1 MAGLNFSLFIRTIRK
16 ESSRR
21 MTRALVIVVAL
32 AVLCGCGRR
41 ESRVASGNREQILH
55 VNNGTEPANL
65 DPHVVTGVPE
75 HHVIMALLEGLVSED
90 PRGVTPQPGTAERW
104 ELSEDQTI
112 YTFHLRKNAR
122 WSNGDPVTAHDF
134 VRTYRRALTPSLASE
149 YAYMLFVMKG
159 AEEFNTGK
167 ITDFD
172 QVGVKALD
180 DHTLRVTLNSPTP
193 YFLGLLLHYSW
204 FPLHLPTIEKYGP
217 VYERGNRWTKPGRY
231 VGNGP
236 FELEEWKVNHV
247 IIVRRNTNYW
257 DAANVKLNKIYLYSI
272 ESSDTD
278 ERAFRSGQLHK
289 TYELPQM
296 KIDTYREKYPELLRI
311 EPFLGTYFYICNTAK
326 PPLNDK
332 RVRRALAMSID
343 REAIVKNV
351 TRGGQIPA
359 FHFTPPG
366 TAGYTSRARFP
377 FDIAGAKKL
386 LAEAGYPNG
395 ANMPPVEILFNT
407 LESHR
412 AIAEAIQEMWKKNL
426 GIDARLLNQEWKV
439 YLDSKKTGNYQV
451 ARYGWIGDYP
461 DPNSFLDMWLTG
473 GGNNDSKWSNPEYD
487 RLIREAGRTADLAKR
502 LEVFQQAEAI
512 LLNEMPVIP
521 IYFYTRVY
529 AIHPS
534 VKGWYPTILDN
545 HPWHKVWLEEEKN

>member
-1 MAGLNFSLFIRTIRK
+1 
-16 ESSRR
+16 
-21 MTRALVIVVAL
+21 MTRVMVIVLAL

-41 ESRVASGNREQILH
+41 ETRVAAGNRDQILH
-55 VNNGTEPANL
+55 INNGTEPQNL

-75 HHVIMALLEGLVSED
+75 HHIIMALLEGLVSED
-90 PRGVTPQPGTAERW
+90 PRGITPQPGTAESW
-104 ELSEDQTI
+104 ELSEDQTV

-122 WSNGDPVTAHDF
+122 WSNGDPVTAQDF
-134 VRTYRRALTPSLASE
+134 VRSYHRALAPTLASE

-159 AEEFNTGK
+159 AEDFNTGK

-180 DHTLRVTLNSPTP
+180 DHTLRVTLKSPTP
-193 YFLGLLLHYSW
+193 YFLSLLLHYSW
-204 FPLHLPTIEKYGP
+204 FPLHLPTIAKYGP
-217 VYERGNRWTKPGRY
+217 IYERGNLWTKPGRF

-236 FELEEWKVNHV
+236 FALQEWKVNHV

-257 DAANVKLNKIYLYSI
+257 DTANVKLNKIYYYCI

-289 TYELPQM
+289 TYVLPEA
-296 KIDTYREKYPELLRI
+296 KIDAYREKYPEYLHI
-311 EPFLGTYFYICNTAK
+311 DPFLGTYFYICNTKK
-326 PPLNDK
+326 PPLDD
-332 RVRRALAMSID
+332 RRIRRALAMAID

-359 FHFTPPG
+359 YHFTPPG
-366 TAGYTSRARFP
+366 TAGYTARARFP
-377 FDIAGAKKL
+377 FDIAGARKL
-386 LAEAGYPNG
+386 LAEAGYPEARG
-395 ANMPPVEILFNT
+395 LPPIEILFNT
-407 LESHR
+407 LETHR
-412 AIAEAIQEMWKKNL
+412 SVAEAVQEMWRRNL
-426 GIDARLLNQEWKV
+426 GVDARLLNQEWKV
-439 YLDSKKTGNYQV
+439 YLDSKKTGSYQV

-487 RLIREAGRTADLAKR
+487 RLIREAGRLTDPAKR
-502 LEVFQQAEAI
+502 MEAFQQAEAI
-512 LLNEMPVIP
+512 LIDEMPVIP

-529 AIHPS
+529 ALHPS
-534 VKGWYPTILDN
+534 VKGFYPTILDN
-545 HPWHKVWLEEEKN
+545 HPLHRVWLEEGRN